1 LAAKLFTDVLAKG
14 IRQGQVPA
22 RTEKAR
28 DWYRKQAKLAARGSF
43 GADDGDPIA
52 ITGRNMIKELKT
64 DKRARQRQVIGSMYL
79 FQYDPKHKD
88 TLPYYDKFPLVFPIN
103 KAKGGFLG
111 LNMHY
116 LPPQLR
122 AQMMDALYTVTTN
135 EKYDDSTRLKISYDI
150 LNSASKF
157 KFFAPCVKHYL
168 APQVK
173 TSFMKVAPT
182 EWDIALFLPLQQFIG
197 AGKQKVWADSR
208 KIIRGR

>member
-1 LAAKLFTDVLAKG
+1 MYQYNYD
-14 IRQGQVPA
+14 
-22 RTEKAR
+22 
-28 DWYRKQAKLAARGSF
+28 S
-43 GADDGDPIA
+43 
-52 ITGRNMIKELKT
+52 
-64 DKRARQRQVIGSMYL
+64 DKMEMVNG
-79 FQYDPKHKD
+79 
-88 TLPYYDKFPLVFPIN
+88 IN
-103 KAKGGFLG
+103 KFFGVESAIMFLSQG
-111 LNMHY
+111 NSESIWF
-116 LPPQLR
+116 
-122 AQMMDALYTVTTN
+122 V
-135 EKYDDSTRLKISYDI
+135 DDKEVGRLKISYDI